1 MIDGKEQ
8 LIKAVKRLDGA
19 LIACGILIALL
30 GGLLCLG
37 SMPTDSI
44 PETTW
49 GLLIFGLLTVFGGV
63 ALLVLAIKNNSHPE
77 TSTFLR
83 KNKHAFEQVEEL
95 FRNKIYEDNNIIMSN
110 KHIANKHNLI
120 QIAALEDIYVMYL
133 HKTTYNFV
141 ITVGKEIYLETPY
154 NRLTLSI
161 YLQKKED
168 VENLVNNIASK
179 APNVR
184 LGYNADNLAYLNQ
197 KKAEWKAK
205 NA

>member
-1 MIDGKEQ
+1 
-8 LIKAVKRLDGA
+8 
-19 LIACGILIALL
+19 
-30 GGLLCLG
+30 
-37 SMPTDSI
+37 
-44 PETTW
+44 
-49 GLLIFGLLTVFGGV
+49 
-63 ALLVLAIKNNSHPE
+63 
-77 TSTFLR
+77 
-83 KNKHAFEQVEEL
+83 
-95 FRNKIYEDNNIIMSN
+95 
-110 KHIANKHNLI
+110 
-120 QIAALEDIYVMYL
+120 MYL

-154 NRLTLSI
+154 NRLALSI

-168 VENLVNNIASK
+168 VEKLVNNIASK